1 MTARIIDGKAFA
13 AKVRGQV
20 AGQVTRLSEDHG
32 LTPGLAVVLVGED
45 PASEVYVRNKGK
57 QTVEC
62 GMASFEHKLDARTSE
77 AELLAL
83 IAQLNADPAVHGI
96 LVQLPLP
103 DHLNED
109 LVINAIAPEKDV
121 DGFHISNVGL
131 LATGQK
137 AMVPCTPLGCL
148 MMLRE
153 AHGSLSGLN
162 AVVVGRSNIVGKPMA
177 QLLLRD
183 SCTVTL
189 AHSRTRDIEAL
200 CRQADILVA
209 AVGRPQMVTGD
220 WVKPGATVIDV
231 GINRID
237 APEKGEGKTRLV
249 GDVDFASAA
258 AVAGAITPVP
268 GGVGP
273 MTIACLLA
281 NTLTACCRANGIAA
295 PEGLTA

>member
-1 MTARIIDGKAFA
+1 MTAQIIDGKAFA
-13 AKVRGQV
+13 AKVRAQV
-20 AGQVTRLSEDHG
+20 AQHVAQMKQAHG
-32 LTPGLAVVLVGED
+32 ITPGLAVVLVGED
-45 PASEVYVRNKGK
+45 PASQVYVRSKGK
-57 QTVEC
+57 QTVEV
-62 GMASFEHKLDARTSE
+62 GMNSFEHKLDARTSE
-77 AELLAL
+77 ADLLAL

-103 DHLNED
+103 GHLNED

-148 MMLRE
+148 MMLRDH
-153 AHGSLSGLN
+153 HGSLAGLN
-162 AVVVGRSNIVGKPMA
+162 AVVIGRSNIVGKPMA

-183 SCTVTL
+183 SCTVTV
-189 AHSRTRDIEAL
+189 AHSRTKDIADVV
-200 CRQADILVA
+200 RGADIVVA
-209 AVGRPQMVTGD
+209 AVGRAEMVPGD
-220 WVKPGATVIDV
+220 WIKPGATVIDV
-231 GINRID
+231 GINRIERD
-237 APEKGEGKTRLV
+237 GKAVLV
-249 GDVDFASAA
+249 GDCDFASCA

-281 NTLTACCRANGIAA
+281 NTLTACARANGLDE
-295 PEGLTA
+295 PQGLTA